1 MQMPFSFSHCG
12 KFVTPMDYWWQYGL
26 SNRFL
31 GQDFWIVW
39 QTFISHARTVHGRF
53 NVSREAFRESNFR

>member
-1 MQMPFSFSHCG
+1 
-12 KFVTPMDYWWQYGL
+12 MDYWWQYGL